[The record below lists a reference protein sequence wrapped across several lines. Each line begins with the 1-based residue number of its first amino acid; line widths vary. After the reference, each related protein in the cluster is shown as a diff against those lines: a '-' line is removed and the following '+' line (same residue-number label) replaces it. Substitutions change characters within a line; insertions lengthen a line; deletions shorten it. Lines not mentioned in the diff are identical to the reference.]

1 MLSGGKWGLIT
12 SPKDGCKPTR
22 MFHMA
27 KLFNRLVGQD
37 WLAVGLHEG
46 DDLLISRFAGPAG
59 AEESVIVVNSRN
71 ESRDVKLTGLIKGR
85 RYERAAISASGG
97 AALARPNALTA
108 DAAAGAVTVTVP
120 GRGLMALSTRRIGLD
135 PVN

>member
-1 MLSGGKWGLIT
+1 M
-12 SPKDGCKPTR
+12 R
-22 MFHMA
+22 
-27 KLFNRLVGQD
+27 
-37 WLAVGLHEG
+37 
-46 DDLLISRFAGPAG
+46 
-59 AEESVIVVNSRN
+59 
-71 ESRDVKLTGLIKGR
+71 LTGLIKGR